1 MMPAREAIRHPK
13 QAELALYAGG
23 DASLWARLRVSRHV
37 RTCATCA
44 GLVREFRGLREWT
57 RGQDELPEEVDW
69 VQLAAEMKANIRV
82 GLAAGQCVEPSPE
95 AAGLRLWRPA
105 LVLPVL
111 LVVVAGWWLQ
121 SWPPPHVPATEHAA
135 SEGLVVRANPGS
147 IEVEQDGRAL
157 ALLHPRSA
165 QVTLSASGGSLR
177 ARYVDAETG
186 YVTIS
191 HVYTQ

>member
-1 MMPAREAIRHPK
+1 MRHPTE
-13 QAELALYAGG
+13 AELALYAGG
-23 DASLWARLRVSRHV
+23 DANLWARLQVSRHV
-37 RTCATCA
+37 RICAACA
-44 GLVREFRGLREWT
+44 GLVREFRGMREWT
-57 RGQDELPEEVDW
+57 RGQNELPAEVDW
-69 VQLAAEMKANIRV
+69 VPLAAEMKANIRV

-95 AAGLRLWRPA
+95 AAGFRIWRPA
-105 LVLPVL
+105 LVFPVL

-121 SWPPPHVPATEHAA
+121 SWPLPPSVPAAESAV

-147 IEVEQDGRAL
+147 IEVGQDGRAL

>member
-1 MMPAREAIRHPK
+1 MRHPK
-13 QAELALYAGG
+13 EAELALYAGG
-23 DASLWARLRVSRHV
+23 EASFWARARVSRHV
-37 RTCATCA
+37 RWCAACA

-57 RGQDELPEEVDW
+57 RGQEELPEGVDW

-82 GLAAGQCVEPSPE
+82 GLAAGQCIERSPE
-95 AAGLRLWRPA
+95 AAGLRWWRPA

-111 LVVVAGWWLQ
+111 LVVMAGWWLQ
-121 SWPPPHVPATEHAA
+121 SWPLPAVPAAA
-135 SEGLVVRANPGS
+135 PAAPEGLVVRANPGS
-147 IEVEQDGRAL
+147 IEVEQNGRAL

-165 QVTLSASGGSLR
+165 QVTLSAAGGSLR